1 MLANLSLKNKLL
13 LTILPLTLII
23 YLVTVLLVYQSSKAS
38 TEALAEVAVKAIVQQ
53 QAAEIAG
60 YFEDALRAAR
70 ITSDM
75 LGHETLDGQLPDMR
89 IADQLLESLLQVSP
103 QVSAAWWLP
112 AQSADTQAVFWL
124 RSGQGAQPAPAAQR
138 GALLGALGEGLAER
152 ERAEPPRALPGGDSM
167 RSVIPVVLPVRQNG
181 RLVGNLGLAL
191 DASQLQAR
199 VAQLRPLGVGLAA
212 LTAND
217 TTLVAHPD
225 PRRVGR
231 HTAETEADFLGTNL
245 QAMVDTVRNGRSL
258 SSRFVSPALGEEIF
272 LVAVPVSIGVTGEPW
287 SFGVALP
294 SAALLG
300 GVHALALKLLLLGS
314 LGMLL
319 AGGLILWLGRA
330 LARPLEAI
338 VGAFRALACG
348 EADLTSR
355 LPSRGRDELATLAG
369 EFNRFL
375 EAMAELV
382 AEIKGT
388 GQTLQRAAEDLQ
400 EQSQA
405 AGIGVDAQRDEVALV
420 AAAMQQMAATVEE
433 VADNAERAAQAT
445 REGDRVV
452 ALGQASVASLGAAI
466 EADAQR
472 LQQMSLLAAQL
483 DDASQDIG
491 TVVSVIQDIAEQTN
505 LLALNAAI
513 ESARAGE
520 QGRGFAVV
528 ADEVRALARRTHSS
542 TVEVCKSIAQ
552 IQERTRTVVGMVEK
566 SRSTAQANVGG
577 ALEAAEALRHITG
590 IIGQVRDMSQQIA
603 TATSQQAATS
613 EQLSRGLT
621 TIATSAEGVAQGTAR
636 VRRRS
641 EDLQSMSGRLNAL
654 VSRFRL

>member
-1 MLANLSLKNKLL
+1 
-13 LTILPLTLII
+13 
-23 YLVTVLLVYQSSKAS
+23 
-38 TEALAEVAVKAIVQQ
+38 
-53 QAAEIAG
+53 
-60 YFEDALRAAR
+60 
-70 ITSDM
+70 
-75 LGHETLDGQLPDMR
+75 
-89 IADQLLESLLQVSP
+89 
-103 QVSAAWWLP
+103 
-112 AQSADTQAVFWL
+112 
-124 RSGQGAQPAPAAQR
+124 
-138 GALLGALGEGLAER
+138 
-152 ERAEPPRALPGGDSM
+152 
-167 RSVIPVVLPVRQNG
+167 
-181 RLVGNLGLAL
+181 
-191 DASQLQAR
+191 
-199 VAQLRPLGVGLAA
+199 
-212 LTAND
+212 
-217 TTLVAHPD
+217 
-225 PRRVGR
+225 
-231 HTAETEADFLGTNL
+231 
-245 QAMVDTVRNGRSL
+245 
-258 SSRFVSPALGEEIF
+258 
-272 LVAVPVSIGVTGEPW
+272 
-287 SFGVALP
+287 
-294 SAALLG
+294 
-300 GVHALALKLLLLGS
+300 
-314 LGMLL
+314 
-319 AGGLILWLGRA
+319 
-330 LARPLEAI
+330 
-338 VGAFRALACG
+338 
-348 EADLTSR
+348 
-355 LPSRGRDELATLAG
+355 
-369 EFNRFL
+369 
-375 EAMAELV
+375 MAELV